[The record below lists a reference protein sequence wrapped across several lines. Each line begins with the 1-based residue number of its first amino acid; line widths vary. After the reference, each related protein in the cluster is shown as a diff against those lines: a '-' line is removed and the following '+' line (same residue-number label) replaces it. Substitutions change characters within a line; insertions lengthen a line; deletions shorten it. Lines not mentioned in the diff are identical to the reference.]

1 MGLGASS
8 SRTGVLV
15 KVGSGPD
22 NAMLDDITST
32 QFRNMPASGIFISL
46 RNQANDKNIIW
57 NIPKSRLSVS
67 GGNLLFSGYVS
78 PQYKNADIDSSM
90 KIFSVY
96 TENPIISTPGEQR
109 YLSTTDVPMT
119 GFYILDEISYNP
131 TLKQLKWTLKSPK
144 NAGGGLIR
152 SSFPSVGRVFDKIV
166 IKHGS
171 ERRLSLGIDALT
183 ITLREDGGASTGNVY
198 ADYTY
203 NLTSQDT
210 LIKDDDADNNFNI
223 EFEKETTTGEESWNA
238 NILRGGDV
246 LSPTVDFK
254 IEEEGLRTYVR
265 LNGQYPFNAND
276 ELIFSHIIPQEL
288 IDAGSGG
295 TPEDQSVEAQI
306 TALQATLAALQRS
319 VATNTGD
326 ISTLENASAA
336 GDVSFFHGILGL
348 PGGRASGPRAN
359 ARDIAH
365 LSPLVSAE
373 MSNPLERTVKT
384 ISSLTLGGGLVQ
396 FNASSQAGYYVPWIA
411 IETADIGTK
420 TLNVVGPGGFESD
433 LWSSAGSVTVDNKN
447 YSLYARIQP
456 LINGKSLTAIFKL
469 YE

>member
-1 MGLGASS
+1 MQEVS
-8 SRTGVLV
+8 
-15 KVGSGPD
+15 
-22 NAMLDDITST
+22 
-32 QFRNMPASGIFISL
+32 
-46 RNQANDKNIIW
+46 KNIIW
-57 NIPKSRLSVS
+57 NIPKSKLRYSDGSDFDLRSNEILPLFIKMQIGIHYEQFYCKHKNPVTSV
-67 GGNLLFSGYVS
+67 
-78 PQYKNADIDSSM
+78 
-90 KIFSVY
+90 
-96 TENPIISTPGEQR
+96 PGERR
-109 YLSTTDVPMT
+109 YLSDADVSMT
-119 GFYILDEISYNP
+119 GFHTLDTISYDPVLN
-131 TLKQLKWTLKSPK
+131 QLKWTLKSPRRVTIP
-144 NAGGGLIR
+144 GRPTPFIR
-152 SSFPSVGRVFDKIV
+152 ETFPSGGKVFDNVV
-166 IKHGS
+166 IKHGN
-171 ERRLSLGIDALT
+171 ERRLSLSIDDLNIALRADSS
-183 ITLREDGGASTGNVY
+183 ITNFVY

-210 LIKDDDADNNFNI
+210 LIKPGDADRNFNI
-223 EFEKETTTGEESWNA
+223 DFEKIDIRGEDIWRAHS
-238 NILRGGDV
+238 LRGGDT
-246 LSPTVDFK
+246 LGPTVDFK

-265 LNGQYPFNAND
+265 LNGQYPFKEGD
-276 ELIFSHIIPQEL
+276 ELQFSHIIPQEL